1 MKNISKLIII
11 LLISGVV
18 FSNLIFS
25 QSEEDARRLSYL
37 GVGFGARPLGLG
49 TAYVA
54 IANDYSAVYWNPA
67 GLAQIGRNEMSLGL
81 SHYSF
86 GNEATAFG
94 TKESFSNSATNLN
107 ALGLVYPFPVLK
119 GSLVFALG
127 YGRQSDFTSALGFG
141 GFNYQPT
148 TVSYPDNIAMRG
160 KILES
165 GGINNWIVA
174 GAVEAVPN
182 LFVGASLT
190 FLSGSYTYTRDYL
203 EDDVDNNYYLYQYL
217 QKYTIDEDIGGFTAR
232 VGILHEFPNKQGR
245 IGFNIK
251 FPSYFSLRDDYSQEQ
266 QFLDDNPA
274 LDSIDYYSG
283 ISEFDIVS
291 PFVFSGGI
299 SWSFGPLLLTAGADY
314 TDWTQME
321 FRNTY
326 ADLMQENTVIK
337 EDMEAT
343 VNFRVGAEFAIP
355 GTDLELRGGF
365 AYLPSPYVFDS
376 SPNDQKYITGG
387 LGWTVENSVKFDI
400 GYAYGFWETD
410 HVVEYATTAEEIH
423 THTILAT
430 ASYRF

>member
-1 MKNISKLIII
+1 MKNISRLIII
-11 LLISGVV
+11 LLVSGPMLC
-18 FSNLIFS
+18 NLAYS

-37 GVGFGARPLGLG
+37 GAGFGARALGLG
-49 TAYVA
+49 TAYTG

-67 GLAQIGRNEMSLGL
+67 GLGQIGRNELSLGL
-81 SHYSF
+81 SHYSY
-86 GNEATAFG
+86 GNKAIAFG
-94 TKESFSNSATNLN
+94 TGQNFRNSATNLN
-107 ALGLVYPFPVLK
+107 ALGLVYPFPVHT

-127 YGRQSDFTSALGFG
+127 YSRQTDFTSALGFN
-141 GFNYQPT
+141 GFNFQSSTEY
-148 TVSYPDNIAMRG
+148 YPDNIAMSG

-174 GAVEAVPN
+174 GAVEAAQN

-190 FLSGSYTYTRDYL
+190 FISGSYTYMRDYL
-203 EDDVDNNYYLYQYL
+203 EDDVDNNYYLYRYA

-232 VGILHEFPNKQGR
+232 VGLLHEFSNKQGR

-251 FPSYFSLRDDYSQEQ
+251 FPSYLSMRDNYSQEQ
-266 QFLDDNPA
+266 WFLDDDPNY
-274 LDSIDYYSG
+274 DSLDYYSG

-291 PFVFSGGI
+291 PFVLSGGI
-299 SWSFGPLLLTAGADY
+299 SWTFGYLMLSLAADY

-337 EDMEAT
+337 EDMEPT
-343 VNFRVGAEFAIP
+343 VNLRAGAEVGIP
-355 GTDLELRGGF
+355 GTDIELRGGF

-387 LGWTVENSVKFDI
+387 LGWIVQNSFKFDI
-400 GYAYGFWETD
+400 GYAYGWWETD
-410 HVVEYATTAEEIH
+410 HVVEYATTTEEIK
-423 THTILAT
+423 THTIFAT